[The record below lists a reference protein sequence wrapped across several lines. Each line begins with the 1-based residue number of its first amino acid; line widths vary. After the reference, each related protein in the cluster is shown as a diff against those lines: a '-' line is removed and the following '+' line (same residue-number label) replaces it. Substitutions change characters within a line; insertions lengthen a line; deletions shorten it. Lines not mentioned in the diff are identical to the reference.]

1 MNFSLLNVA
10 LFGVGALLIAG
21 AVKDKS
27 PRQIIMESME
37 GVAPGGKKSTNT
49 DEENRGRARDAAA
62 AAAQA
67 NGTAITPMD
76 PVGYATPYKVASV

>member
-1 MNFSLLNVA
+1 MNFSLINVA
-10 LFGVGALLIAG
+10 LFGAGALLIAG
-21 AVKDKS
+21 AIKDKS
-27 PRQIIMESME
+27 PRQIIQEAME
-37 GVAPGGKKSTNT
+37 GVAPGGKKGVNT

-76 PVGYATPYKVASV
+76 PVAYATPYKVTSV